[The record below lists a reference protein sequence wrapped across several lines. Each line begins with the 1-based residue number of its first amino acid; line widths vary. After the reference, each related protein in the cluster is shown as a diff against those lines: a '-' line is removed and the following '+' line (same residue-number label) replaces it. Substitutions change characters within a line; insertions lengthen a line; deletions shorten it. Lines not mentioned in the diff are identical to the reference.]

1 VTKREPAAETW
12 RAFFVARSEQM
23 LALPLAQKI
32 IELHGGAFHFH
43 SAKGAGTTIIMALP
57 KK

>member
-1 VTKREPAAETW
+1 
-12 RAFFVARSEQM
+12 M